1 MVHARSD
8 VKRLAAHM
16 RLVDACEILGIHA
29 SASRDDAQ
37 RAYRKQALL
46 HHPDRSSA
54 PDATSRFQTIG
65 EAWERVQLFHDHPM
79 RWGAHA
85 DPPEQ
90 AADAGP
96 STRHTS
102 GPDHASWEELFKA
115 WFGGVGGGTQWQ
127 EADFQPPPQHTAS
140 CQCAR
145 CAAERRRDE
154 LFARRAKEREA
165 RRRAYEQMMDDARQR
180 SLDEAART
188 AERVRLDTAKKK
200 QQADEQQRRSA
211 ARRTKAIAALEGLLA
226 TALDVHHATLEEL
239 LDAFTALKAAV
250 EGCRKAGLA
259 DDEPAATMESGKTAA
274 TRESGRASLLARAER
289 QLDVVGEAAARAAE
303 ADADAKAEAEAAAAA
318 EDDEDDAIARR
329 RASGG
334 TRKQRREAARNA
346 SVKALMD
353 LRAAKTAPE
362 LEDAITAAQTA
373 LETALERS
381 ILRKTLPEF
390 EDHLCEAR
398 ARLARLH
405 ELTEVT
411 EASTEVT
418 EASTEVTEASTE
430 VTEPPRSPSVPSMP
444 SKVTHQ
450 LPPPPHP
457 PVKDSG
463 TDPAVKGRELC
474 ASPSC
479 TLSPMPSPPVDA
491 STASEL
497 ASEGFSYLDEI
508 STLALT
514 GTGAG
519 ATGAGAS
526 ATTSGAMRSVR
537 VTLGQRTLAIYSE
550 VSETGAETLYAIDAD
565 CPHQGAALEAG
576 DIEEVNG
583 AACVVCPR
591 HGWCFDLKTGWCD
604 DLYDYGVRAFEVRRR
619 IDGRIEVADRPN
631 SQPVDLGDRI

>member
-1 MVHARSD
+1 
-8 VKRLAAHM
+8 M

-90 AADAGP
+90 DADAGP

-115 WFGGVGGGTQWQ
+115 WFGGVGGTQWQ

-211 ARRTKAIAALEGLLA
+211 ARRTKAIAAIEGLLA

-250 EGCRKAGLA
+250 EGCRRAGLA

-303 ADADAKAEAEAAAAA
+303 AAAIAQAEAEAAAAA

-329 RASGG
+329 RVSGG

-353 LRAAKTAPE
+353 LRAAKTAAE
-362 LEDAITAAQTA
+362 LEDAITA
-373 LETALERS
+373 LETAIERS
-381 ILRKTLPEF
+381 NLRKTLPEF

-405 ELTEVT
+405 KLTEVT

-418 EASTEVTEASTE
+418 A
-430 VTEPPRSPSVPSMP
+430 
-444 SKVTHQ
+444 KVTHQ

-463 TDPAVKGRELC
+463 TDPAVKGREIC
-474 ASPSC
+474 APPSC

-491 STASEL
+491 ST

-537 VTLGQRTLAIYSE
+537 VILGQRTLAIYSE

-619 IDGRIEVADRPN
+619 VDGRIEVADRPN

>member
-1 MVHARSD
+1 MAT
-8 VKRLAAHM
+8 
-16 RLVDACEILGIHA
+16 
-29 SASRDDAQ
+29 
-37 RAYRKQALL
+37 RKQALL

-115 WFGGVGGGTQWQ
+115 WFGGVGGTQWQ

-200 QQADEQQRRSA
+200 QQAAEQQRRSA

-303 ADADAKAEAEAAAAA
+303 ADAVAQAEAEAAAAA

-353 LRAAKTAPE
+353 LRAAKTAAE
-362 LEDAITAAQTA
+362 LEDAITA
-373 LETALERS
+373 LETAIELS
-381 ILRKTLPEF
+381 NLRKTLPEF

-398 ARLARLH
+398 ARLARL
-405 ELTEVT
+405 L
-411 EASTEVT
+411 
-418 EASTEVTEASTE
+418 
-430 VTEPPRSPSVPSMP
+430 TEPPRSPSVPSMP

-450 LPPPPHP
+450 LPPPLHP
-457 PVKDSG
+457 PVKDSE
-463 TDPAVKGRELC
+463 TDPAVKGREIC

-497 ASEGFSYLDEI
+497 ASAGFSYLDEI

-537 VTLGQRTLAIYSE
+537 VILGQRTLAIYSE

-631 SQPVDLGDRI
+631 SQPADLGDRI

>member
-1 MVHARSD
+1 
-8 VKRLAAHM
+8 M
-16 RLVDACEILGIHA
+16 RLVDACEILGINT

-37 RAYRKQALL
+37 RAYRKLALL

-65 EAWERVQLFHDHPM
+65 EAWERVQLLHDHPM

-90 AADAGP
+90 DADAGP
-96 STRHTS
+96 STRHAS

-115 WFGGVGGGTQWQ
+115 WFGGVGGTQWQ

-200 QQADEQQRRSA
+200 QQVDEQERRSA

-226 TALDVHHATLEEL
+226 TAPDVHHATLEEL

-250 EGCRKAGLA
+250 EGGRKAGLA
-259 DDEPAATMESGKTAA
+259 DDEPAATRESGKTAA
-274 TRESGRASLLARAER
+274 TRESGRVSLLARAER
-289 QLDVVGEAAARAAE
+289 QLDVVGAAAARAAE
-303 ADADAKAEAEAAAAA
+303 ADAVAQAEAEAAAAA

-353 LRAAKTAPE
+353 LRAAKTAAE
-362 LEDAITAAQTA
+362 LEDAITAA
-373 LETALERS
+373 ETALERS

-405 ELTEVT
+405 KL
-411 EASTEVT
+411 TEVT

-430 VTEPPRSPSVPSMP
+430 VTEPPGSPSVPSMP
-444 SKVTHQ
+444 SKVTQQ

-463 TDPAVKGRELC
+463 TDPAVKGRGIC

-491 STASEL
+491 STASE
-497 ASEGFSYLDEI
+497 GFSCLDEI

-514 GTGAG
+514 GTAS
-519 ATGAGAS
+519 GAS
-526 ATTSGAMRSVR
+526 ASTSGVMRSVR
-537 VTLGQRTLAIYSE
+537 VTLSQRTLAIYSE

-619 IDGRIEVADRPN
+619 VDGRIEVADRPN
-631 SQPVDLGDRI
+631 SQPLDGHLGDPTLPRNDFVSDRHSHCIGMDHVQE

>member
-1 MVHARSD
+1 
-8 VKRLAAHM
+8 M

-115 WFGGVGGGTQWQ
+115 WFGGVGGTQWQ

-303 ADADAKAEAEAAAAA
+303 ADAVAQAEAEAAAAA

-362 LEDAITAAQTA
+362 LEDAISRRRRQ
-373 LETALERS
+373 RS
-381 ILRKTLPEF
+381 RQ
-390 EDHLCEAR
+390 
-398 ARLARLH
+398 
-405 ELTEVT
+405 
-411 EASTEVT
+411 
-418 EASTEVTEASTE
+418 
-430 VTEPPRSPSVPSMP
+430 RSS
-444 SKVTHQ
+444 
-450 LPPPPHP
+450 
-457 PVKDSG
+457 
-463 TDPAVKGRELC
+463 
-474 ASPSC
+474 
-479 TLSPMPSPPVDA
+479 
-491 STASEL
+491 
-497 ASEGFSYLDEI
+497 
-508 STLALT
+508 
-514 GTGAG
+514 
-519 ATGAGAS
+519 
-526 ATTSGAMRSVR
+526 
-537 VTLGQRTLAIYSE
+537 
-550 VSETGAETLYAIDAD
+550 
-565 CPHQGAALEAG
+565 AALYGRLSLSLRIICARRG
-576 DIEEVNG
+576 R
-583 AACVVCPR
+583 ASRACISSLRLRRPAR
-591 HGWCFDLKTGWCD
+591 RLRRPARRLRSRLG
-604 DLYDYGVRAFEVRRR
+604 RRR
-619 IDGRIEVADRPN
+619 CRPC
-631 SQPVDLGDRI
+631 RRR

>member
-1 MVHARSD
+1 
-8 VKRLAAHM
+8 M
-16 RLVDACEILGIHA
+16 RLVDACEILGINT

-37 RAYRKQALL
+37 RAYRKLALL

-65 EAWERVQLFHDHPM
+65 EAWERVQLLHDHPM

-90 AADAGP
+90 DADAGP
-96 STRHTS
+96 STRHAS

-115 WFGGVGGGTQWQ
+115 WFGGVGGTAQWQ
-127 EADFQPPPQHTAS
+127 EADFQPPPQHKAS

-154 LFARRAKEREA
+154 IFARRAKEREA
-165 RRRAYEQMMDDARQR
+165 RRCAYEQMMDDARQR

-200 QQADEQQRRSA
+200 QQADEQERRSA

-226 TALDVHHATLEEL
+226 TAPDVHHATLEEL

-250 EGCRKAGLA
+250 EGGRKAGLA
-259 DDEPAATMESGKTAA
+259 DDEPAPTRESGKTAA
-274 TRESGRASLLARAER
+274 TRESGRVSLLARAER
-289 QLDVVGEAAARAAE
+289 QLDVVGAAAARAAE
-303 ADADAKAEAEAAAAA
+303 ADAVAQAEKEAAVAEAAAAAAAAA
-318 EDDEDDAIARR
+318 EDDEDDAIASTSARR

-346 SVKALMD
+346 SVQALMD
-353 LRAAKTAPE
+353 LRAAKTAAE
-362 LEDAITAAQTA
+362 LEDAITAA
-373 LETALERS
+373 ETAFERS

-390 EDHLCEAR
+390 EGHLCEAR
-398 ARLARLH
+398 ARLARLKR
-405 ELTEVT
+405 LTEVT
-411 EASTEVT
+411 EATEVVELPGT
-418 EASTEVTEASTE
+418 
-430 VTEPPRSPSVPSMP
+430 PSVPSMP
-444 SKVTHQ
+444 SKVTPQ
-450 LPPPPHP
+450 LPPPPDP
-457 PVKDSG
+457 PVRDSEA
-463 TDPAVKGRELC
+463 DPAMKGRAIC
-474 ASPSC
+474 ASSSC
-479 TLSPMPSPPVDA
+479 TLSPMPYPPADA
-491 STASEL
+491 STASE
-497 ASEGFSYLDEI
+497 GFSCLDEI

-514 GTGAG
+514 GTAS
-519 ATGAGAS
+519 GAS
-526 ATTSGAMRSVR
+526 ASTSGVMRSVR
-537 VTLGQRTLAIYSE
+537 VTLSQRTLAIYSE

-619 IDGRIEVADRPN
+619 VDGRIEVADRPN
-631 SQPVDLGDRI
+631 SQPLDGHLGDPTLPRNDFVSDRHSHCIGMDHVQE